1 MTNIHIHLAS
11 HPRASFFI
19 IFFYSKIVALRFVLI
34 IIIIFIRFLCER
46 YCGLIDGK
54 RVGLVASIERIV
66 EFVFMQALAFP
77 NAEMEDDDMGC
88 SLIKSQLLPGLRSF
102 CSALRVCE
110 QVCQN
115 KNVFDDGKSLF
126 PKSGPPTEVQEL
138 SSNKE
143 FCAELEERILNWIK
157 DVAKVLMESEQLRK
171 ENDTSGPQDELEY
184 WKKRAAQFSQLL
196 SHLGDRETQ
205 STIQCLNLANSKAMK
220 EWRETDKK
228 ITFCYNE
235 ARDNSKFIQAIET
248 SCHALYL
255 DDPVNMKESILGLLQ
270 TVRLIYSV
278 SQFYNTSE
286 RTSSLMVKVSGMIDV
301 LFQCHFQRT
310 IEILNLNASLDVSQT

>member
-1 MTNIHIHLAS
+1 MT
-11 HPRASFFI
+11 
-19 IFFYSKIVALRFVLI
+19 
-34 IIIIFIRFLCER
+34 
-46 YCGLIDGK
+46 
-54 RVGLVASIERIV
+54 SIERIV

-115 KNVFDDGKSLF
+115 KNVFDDGKALF

-138 SSNKE
+138 SLNKE
-143 FCAELEERILNWIK
+143 FCTELEERILNWIK

-196 SHLGDRETQ
+196 SHLEVFIVQNTDLDF
-205 STIQCLNLANSKAMK
+205 SLNIF
-220 EWRETDKK
+220 T
-228 ITFCYNE
+228 
-235 ARDNSKFIQAIET
+235 
-248 SCHALYL
+248 ALF
-255 DDPVNMKESILGLLQ
+255 E
-270 TVRLIYSV
+270 
-278 SQFYNTSE
+278 F
-286 RTSSLMVKVSGMIDV
+286 
-301 LFQCHFQRT
+301 
-310 IEILNLNASLDVSQT
+310 